1 MSSTFM
7 GLEIGKRGLSS
18 HQQALQV
25 TGHNISNAENKEYS
39 RQRVVITSADPIYE
53 PAFNRAERAGQIGQ
67 GSTVARI
74 ERIRDAFVD
83 DRIVTEKNSLGYWQ
97 TKDKYVYQIENIYNE
112 PSDNSIR
119 TKSDEFWKSWQELS
133 KYPEQRSTREVVKEK
148 GVALSNEIN
157 HVSRQLLDLQRD
169 ANREVALR
177 VEQINEYG
185 TTIRDLNMRILKAE
199 SLGDSPND
207 LLDRRDALIE
217 KLSQLVDVSVGRSD
231 EDELI
236 VYIGSENFVQGE
248 VLHKIAVKEDPDNQS
263 FYKVVWQKTEADVTL
278 KSGELQ
284 ALLDVRDKVLQQNID
299 DIDSM
304 AMNMMDLTNEVHR
317 DGFGKNGRTNIDFF
331 RTISLSENIEGN
343 ADLNNDGEDDV
354 SAIFKVAGKNRI
366 DASAAIGINGTLLF
380 RKNDG
385 TETLLPVDYV
395 STDTANSVIQKI
407 NNAKLGVVAYMT
419 HDGNFALKATA
430 ALDNPSRNF
439 MIRHLEDSGQFLVG
453 LTGVLQ
459 NSGPDGAYEYTELN
473 AVRNLAPEGDHITL
487 TPRKNPSVYMA
498 VSKEIIDDV
507 DNIASAQGIDSDGS
521 GDYNLSNGVGDGQNA
536 LAIASIRHK
545 NAMVQTSST
554 FDDFYISLISRIGS
568 EGEESRD
575 RVNNQEILLS
585 NLGNLRE
592 SISGIN
598 LDEEMANMVAFQ
610 HGYNAS
616 ARMISTFDKMLET
629 IIGLGGR

>member
-7 GLEIGKRGLSS
+7 GLEISKRGLSS
-18 HQQALQV
+18 HQKALQV

-53 PAFNRAERAGQIGQ
+53 PAFNRAETAGQIGQ
-67 GSTVARI
+67 GSTVARV

-83 DRIVTEKNSLGYWQ
+83 DRIVTEKNALGYWQ
-97 TKDKYVYQIENIYNE
+97 TKDKFVYQIENIYNE

-119 TKSDEFWKSWQELS
+119 TKSDQFWQSLQELS

-148 GVALSNEIN
+148 AVSLSNEIN

-177 VEQINEYG
+177 VDQINVYG
-185 TTIRDLNMRILKAE
+185 KTIRDLNMRIVKAE
-199 SLGDSPND
+199 AVGDSPND
-207 LLDRRDALIE
+207 LLDRRDAVLE
-217 KLSQLVDVSVGRSD
+217 KLSQLVDVSIGRSD

-236 VYIGSENFVQGE
+236 VYIGSENLVQGE
-248 VLHKIAVKEDPDNQS
+248 ILHKLALEEDADNQS
-263 FYKVVWQKTEADVTL
+263 FYKVVWEKSGANVTFS
-278 KSGELQ
+278 SGELQ
-284 ALLDVRDKVLQQNID
+284 ALIDVRDKVLQQNID
-299 DIDSM
+299 DIDSL
-304 AMNMMDLTNEVHR
+304 AINIMDLTNEVHR

-331 RTISLSENIEGN
+331 KLINKSDNIEGN
-343 ADLNNDGEDDV
+343 VDLNNDGEDDV
-354 SAIFKVAGKNRI
+354 SAVFKVAGKNRI
-366 DASAAIGINGTLLF
+366 DASAAIGVNGTLLF

-385 TETLLPVDYV
+385 EEALLPIDYV
-395 STDTANSVIQKI
+395 STDTVFTVIEKI
-407 NNAKLGVVAYMT
+407 NRAKLGVAAYVS
-419 HDGNFALKATA
+419 HDGNFTIKATTA
-430 ALDNPSRNF
+430 EDTPAKNF

-459 NSGPDGAYEYTELN
+459 NSGPDGAFEYTELN
-473 AVRNLAPEGDHITL
+473 AVRNLAPNSEHITL
-487 TPRKNPSVYMA
+487 TPLKNPSAYMS

-507 DNIASAQGIDSDGS
+507 DNIAAAKGIDSDGS
-521 GDYNLSNGVGDGQNA
+521 GDYNLTNGVGDGTNA
-536 LAIASIRHK
+536 LALASIRHK
-545 NAMVQTSST
+545 NGMVQNSST

-575 RVNNQEILLS
+575 RLSNQETLLA
-585 NLGNLRE
+585 NLDNLRE

-610 HGYNAS
+610 HGYNAA
-616 ARMISTFDKMLET
+616 ARMISTFDRMLET